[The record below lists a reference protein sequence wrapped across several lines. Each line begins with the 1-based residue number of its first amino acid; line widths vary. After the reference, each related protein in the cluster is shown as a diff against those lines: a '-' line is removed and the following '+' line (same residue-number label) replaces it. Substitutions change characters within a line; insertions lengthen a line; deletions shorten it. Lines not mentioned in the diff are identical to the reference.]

1 MKYKSVKE
9 SGEMS
14 ILEARIIQYG
24 KLILGLLGLILFSY
38 FLFNK

>member
-14 ILEARIIQYG
+14 LLEARIIQYG
-24 KLILGLLGLILFSY
+24 KLILGTLGILLFAY
-38 FLFNK
+38 FLTKI

>member
-1 MKYKSVKE
+1 MKHKSVKE

-24 KLILGLLGLILFSY
+24 KLILGLIGIILLAY

>member
-1 MKYKSVKE
+1 MKHKSVKE

-14 ILEARIIQYG
+14 ILEARVIQYA